1 MGFYLQANVGPR
13 TVNVVQGGE
22 DDRDSLRGDDA
33 AYAARRQDGL
43 GRRQS
48 LAAISDSSTS
58 PQPTVPVEAPKV
70 KFEALIIVGIL
81 LALLMGALDNF
92 VALTALPTILLQFG
106 TPNSGTFV
114 ISAYVITSTAGIP
127 IFAKLS
133 DIWSRRNV
141 FLAALVVFM
150 VGSVLSGLSQNLT
163 ELIVF
168 RAIQGLGSGGFFPVG
183 IAIAAVVFP
192 PKTRARVVGAL
203 SGVFGIAVV
212 AGPLIGSAIVQY
224 TSWRW
229 VFYVNIPVGMAG
241 FALVAATLGPLR
253 PELVRKFDTPGA
265 VLLVSWVA
273 VIMFPLYQIVDS
285 GWGWTDFRTVGL
297 LGLGTAIVIAFVFWE
312 LRAKNPLVP
321 LRLFSNRVMSTGGGA
336 TFFIGL
342 VFFPVATFLSLVV
355 GVVLAPGSNSAA
367 TVRDILYFLVLP
379 IVIGAALGGQL
390 LTRLSY
396 RTVAVVGIAI
406 GMVGMAGLS
415 TLSTTT
421 PLWKFALGFVPV
433 GGIVLPLMPL
443 GFGVGLTFPVFL
455 LAAQN
460 QVQMADVGEA
470 GGLIQFLQSLGG
482 AIGLSVLAS
491 FQSTQLAALDPRP
504 SAACSSANPPAA
516 ICGSYLGSLESSLIK
531 SYDQTFVVMLGL
543 LVVALLFALF
553 LKGRLPRGAPRDA
566 PAQEAASVEA
576 PSPLVQLA
584 EPL

>member
-1 MGFYLQANVGPR
+1 MAAAARQA
-13 TVNVVQGGE
+13 
-22 DDRDSLRGDDA
+22 RGDA
-33 AYAARRQDGL
+33 TP
-43 GRRQS
+43 
-48 LAAISDSSTS
+48 LAGPADSSTS
-58 PQPTVPVEAPKV
+58 SEPTAGGEASVAPKV
-70 KFEALIIVGIL
+70 RFELLIIVGIL

-92 VALTALPTILLQFG
+92 VALTALPTILVEFG

-141 FLAALVVFM
+141 FLGALAVFM

-229 VFYVNIPVGMAG
+229 VFYVNIPVGLAG

-253 PELVRKFDTPGA
+253 PELVRKFDMIGA

-273 VIMFPLYQIVDS
+273 AVMFPLYQIVDS
-285 GWGWTDFRTVGL
+285 GWAWTDLRTVGL
-297 LGLGTAIVIAFVFWE
+297 LGLGTAIVVAFVLWE
-312 LRAKNPLVP
+312 LRAENPLVP
-321 LRLFSNRVMSTGGGA
+321 LKLFSHRVMSAGGGA

-355 GVVLAPGSNSAA
+355 GVVLAPGSNSSA

-379 IVIGAALGGQL
+379 IVVGAALGGQL

-396 RTVAVVGIAI
+396 RTVAAVGIAI
-406 GMVGMAGLS
+406 GMVGMVGLS

-421 PLWKFALGFVPV
+421 HLWRFALGFIPV

-460 QVQMADVGEA
+460 QVQVADVGEA

-491 FQSTQLAALDPRP
+491 FQSTQFAALDPPP
-504 SAACSSANPPAA
+504 SPACSSANPPAA
-516 ICGSYLGSLESSLIK
+516 LCGGYLGSLESSLIK

-543 LVVALLFALF
+543 LLVAFLFVVF
-553 LKGRLPRGAPRDA
+553 LKGRLPKSAPREA
-566 PAQEAASVEA
+566 TAQGASIVETQLE
-576 PSPLVQLA
+576 PVRLA
-584 EPL
+584 EPLSATSL

>member
-1 MGFYLQANVGPR
+1 
-13 TVNVVQGGE
+13 
-22 DDRDSLRGDDA
+22 
-33 AYAARRQDGL
+33 
-43 GRRQS
+43 
-48 LAAISDSSTS
+48 
-58 PQPTVPVEAPKV
+58 
-70 KFEALIIVGIL
+70 
-81 LALLMGALDNF
+81 MGALDNF
-92 VALTALPTILLQFG
+92 VALTALPTILAQFG
-106 TPNSGTFV
+106 QPNSGTFV

-133 DIWSRRNV
+133 DITSRRNV
-141 FLAALVVFM
+141 FLGALAIFM
-150 VGSVLSGLSQNLT
+150 VGSALSGLSQNLT

-192 PKTRARVVGAL
+192 PKTRARVIGGL

-229 VFYVNIPVGMAG
+229 VFYVNIPVGIAG
-241 FALVAATLGPLR
+241 FALVLATLDPLR
-253 PELVRKFDTPGA
+253 PTLIRKFDTAGA
-265 VLLVSWVA
+265 ALLVSWVA
-273 VIMFPLYQIVDS
+273 AVMYPLYQIVDA
-285 GWGWTDFRTVGL
+285 GWGWTDTRTDGL
-297 LGLGTAIVIAFVFWE
+297 LGLGTVLVIAFVFWE
-312 LRAKNPLVP
+312 LRAENPLVP
-321 LRLFSNRVMSTGGGA
+321 LKLFRLRVMSTGGGA

-355 GVVLAPGSNSAA
+355 GVVLAPGSNSSG
-367 TVRDILYFLVLP
+367 TVRDILYFLVIP

-396 RTVAVVGIAI
+396 RTVAAAGAVI

-421 PLWKFALGFVPV
+421 PLWKFAFGFIPF
-433 GGIVLPLMPL
+433 GGIVLPLIPL

-460 QVQMADVGEA
+460 QVSIADVGEA

-491 FQSTQLAALDPRP
+491 FQATRFASLDPP
-504 SAACSSANPPAA
+504 PDPACLSGNPPAA
-516 ICGSYLGSLESSLIK
+516 VCGSFLGSLETSLIQ
-531 SYDQTFVVMLGL
+531 SYDQTFLVMLGL
-543 LVVALLFALF
+543 LVVAFVFVIF
-553 LKGRLPRGAPRDA
+553 LKGRLPRGTTRATADPEASAAGKERPADPPSA
-566 PAQEAASVEA
+566 PAV
-576 PSPLVQLA
+576 
-584 EPL
+584 